1 MNTTKQ
7 EAIKIIV
14 AWWAQFIGK
23 PSQEGLPGDRE
34 SFGSLFAMFARNSIL
49 NNASADRTLFEKC
62 LTEFLMQSEQ
72 SYITLSTDY
81 GPEYPLSG
89 VCRASK
95 CSGMSLPQKAIMWI
109 DFEKGTVIVSPGYQ
123 KEPVQIYPVP
133 TAS

>member
-34 SFGSLFAMFARNSIL
+34 SFGSSLAMYTRNSVL
-49 NNASADRTLFEKC
+49 NDASENRTLFEKN
-62 LTEFLMQSEQ
+62 LTEFLTQSEQ
-72 SYITLSTDY
+72 NNITLSTDY

-89 VCRASK
+89 VCGKSK
-95 CSGMSLPQKAIMWI
+95 CTGMSLPQKAVMWI
-109 DFEKGTVIVSPGYQ
+109 NFEKGTVIVNPGYQ
-123 KEPVQIYPVP
+123 KDSIQLYPVL
-133 TAS
+133 TK